1 MDEIILSPLAYPF
14 FVRGLLAAIVV
25 GIASALIGTYVVL
38 KGMAFLGDAL
48 AHAILPGVAIGY
60 VTGGGQQGAV
70 FWWSLVTA
78 GITSLAI
85 GAISRGTKIKED
97 TATGVLFAGMFAL
110 GIAIIS
116 RERTYAVD
124 LAHFLFGD
132 VLGVSESDLLL
143 TIITAAIVV
152 IAVILLYKEFLVIS
166 FDPVLATTLRLRTR
180 LLENLL
186 LFLMAITIV
195 VSLQT
200 IGIALMVAL
209 LVTPAAT
216 AFLVTRRLWSMMGAA
231 IGFSLFSGVVGL
243 YLSFYAGIASGAA
256 IVITSTTVFL
266 LVWGTGAAAERLR
279 SRSRQLT

>member
-1 MDEIILSPLAYPF
+1 MDEILLSPLAYPF
-14 FVRGLLAAIVV
+14 FVRGLIAAIVV
-25 GIASALIGTYVVL
+25 GIASALIGSYVVL

-78 GITSLAI
+78 GLTSLAI

-132 VLGVSESDLLL
+132 VLGVSDGDLLL
-143 TIITAAIVV
+143 SSGMGGVFPPGYPVARVTRIVN
-152 IAVILLYKEFLVIS
+152 
-166 FDPVLATTLRLRTR
+166 DPN
-180 LLENLL
+180 E
-186 LFLMAITIV
+186 
-195 VSLQT
+195 
-200 IGIALMVAL
+200 
-209 LVTPAAT
+209 
-216 AFLVTRRLWSMMGAA
+216 AFLDIRARPVARIGHHKEVMLIWPGSRRQ
-231 IGFSLFSGVVGL
+231 
-243 YLSFYAGIASGAA
+243 
-256 IVITSTTVFL
+256 TPPP
-266 LVWGTGAAAERLR
+266 
-279 SRSRQLT
+279 

>member
-1 MDEIILSPLAYPF
+1 MRALGETVEELILSPLAYPF

-25 GIASALIGTYVVL
+25 GFASALIGTYVVL
-38 KGMAFLGDAL
+38 RGMAFLGDAL

-60 VTGGGQQGAV
+60 VTGGGQQGPV

-78 GITSLAI
+78 GLTSLAI
-85 GAISRGTKIKED
+85 GAISRGTKIRED

-132 VLGVSESDLLL
+132 VLGVSETDLL
-143 TIITAAIVV
+143 ITAITAVV
-152 IAVILLYKEFLVIS
+152 VVLAVVLLYKEFLVIS
-166 FDPVLATTLRLRTR
+166 FDPILATTLRLRTR
-180 LLENLL
+180 LLENVL
-186 LFLMAITIV
+186 LFLMAVTIV

-216 AFLVTRRLWSMMGAA
+216 AFLVTRRLWAMMMVAVC
-231 IGFSLFSGVVGL
+231 FSVISGVVGL
-243 YLSFYAGIASGAA
+243 YLSFYAAIASGAA
-256 IVITSTTVFL
+256 IVLTSTVLFL
-266 LVWGTGAAAERLR
+266 TVWGLGELR
-279 SRSRQLT
+279 KASR